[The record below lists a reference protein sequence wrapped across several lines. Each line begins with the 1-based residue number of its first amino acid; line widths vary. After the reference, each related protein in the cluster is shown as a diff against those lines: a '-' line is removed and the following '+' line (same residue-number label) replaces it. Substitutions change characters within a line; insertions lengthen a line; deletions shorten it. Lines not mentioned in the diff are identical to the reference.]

1 MVLTVGCWCCVYL
14 PVTGMAS
21 AFVVR
26 MPRIYCISLFLGCHV
41 VVGVCVCVSHC
52 LCVFYPATFLLRLT
66 GDQIRP

>member
-41 VVGVCVCVSHC
+41 VVGVCVSHC